1 MLVRRSRVAPPR
13 EPVERFARSL
23 ASAIAVTVVPSIR
36 AGLGTSRLCA
46 GRELAPQAMPQTLPA
61 DENAPPSKMAEA
73 SARDALRQRLAER
86 DKARAALVEVVQ
98 EEDQRIAQLREKRAR
113 KIGK

>member
-1 MLVRRSRVAPPR
+1 MNACEEESVALPR

-23 ASAIAVTVVPSIR
+23 HDSVVPSIR

-46 GRELAPQAMPQTLPA
+46 GLRIGAQAMPQTLPA

-73 SARDALRQRLAER
+73 D
-86 DKARAALVEVVQ
+86 ARAYPWLPYVGGGVRPEG
-98 EEDQRIAQLREKRAR
+98 AR
-113 KIGK
+113 VAYVRYPGHRRCMTGLH